1 MKYKGCILDYT
12 KERNKELVDALYRHL
27 RSAKVIR
34 MPDICKQ
41 VADSPCSRFW
51 VSEERATII
60 ISAMLAGRP
69 ISKMRENK
77 REMFEE
83 IFRRFAALRPLY
95 PDAPIFELVTK
106 IVHQP
111 APKFY
116 LTHRTVGLML
126 QRVKNGWYD
135 RKFNRYRHLL
145 NGLGD
150 I

>member
-12 KERNKELVDALYRHL
+12 NERNKELVDTLCRCL
-27 RSAKVIR
+27 RNAKHIR
-34 MPDICKQ
+34 MFDICKE

-69 ISKMRENK
+69 MSKMRPNK
-77 REMFEE
+77 REMFAE
-83 IFRRFAALRPLY
+83 IYRRFVALRPLY
-95 PDAPIFELVTK
+95 PDRPMSELVSK

-116 LTHRTVGLML
+116 LTYRTVNLMI
-126 QRVKNGWYD
+126 QHVKNGWYQ
-135 RKFNRYRHLL
+135 RKFNRYRQVLDEL
-145 NGLGD
+145 E
-150 I
+150 